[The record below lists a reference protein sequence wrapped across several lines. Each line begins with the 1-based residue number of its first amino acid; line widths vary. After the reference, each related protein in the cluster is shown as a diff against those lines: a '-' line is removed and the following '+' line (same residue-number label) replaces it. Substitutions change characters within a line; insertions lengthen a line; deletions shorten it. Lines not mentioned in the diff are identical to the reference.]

1 MSNEQAHDPTVTL
14 RLELG
19 RVTDQRD
26 AFKAA
31 LNTELLKVA
40 KVAIYQAMLDA
51 DSKAADTIGCMG
63 VEVDDLRKENAR
75 LKAEVERL
83 TKQNALATPRHL
95 IASQDIKTLRE
106 QIEELKLE
114 NSQYEEHHKYG
125 QNVITSLRA
134 EVERLSQPAVIGGY
148 NLSQYVRMA
157 NSETLEFDNGDIF
170 ADMTLPERIK
180 YIVESHASLKVEVE
194 NFNEYL
200 KWHADG
206 HKFAAWQVW
215 RSQQSDGGQDKEV
228 QS

>member
-1 MSNEQAHDPTVTL
+1 MSNEQPHDPTITL

-63 VEVDDLRKENAR
+63 VEVDDLRKENTR

-83 TKQNALATPRHL
+83 TNQNALATPRHL

-125 QNVITSLRA
+125 QNVITSLRE
-134 EVERLSQPAVIGGY
+134 EVERLTKAVMHSPAAQLKLKELEGKTTYEEI
-148 NLSQYVRMA
+148 
-157 NSETLEFDNGDIF
+157 NSGN
-170 ADMTLPERIK
+170 
-180 YIVESHASLKVEVE
+180 
-194 NFNEYL
+194 
-200 KWHADG
+200 
-206 HKFAAWQVW
+206 Q
-215 RSQQSDGGQDKEV
+215 
-228 QS
+228 